1 MSHAWELLV
10 LLALAVLARPATAQ
24 LDTCDGAVAKFI
36 AIEEQAC
43 PGSRPS
49 TCGNT
54 ACAAA
59 ISSIDVTTLSSIKTG
74 FTACGALPDGDPKKS
89 WKIFNTSSIIH
100 IYTLTM
106 LCGLPTSTMKLPLPA
121 LDTCDGA
128 VARYLV
134 AFG

>member
-24 LDTCDGAVAKFI
+24 LDTCDGAVAKFT

-43 PGSRPS
+43 PGSSPS
-49 TCGNT
+49 TCGNA

-59 ISSIDVTTLSSIKTG
+59 ISSIDDTTLSLMKTG

-89 WKIFNTSSIIH
+89 SSVFNTTSIIV
-100 IYTLTM
+100 IYSITM

-128 VARYLV
+128 VARFLV
-134 AFG
+134 VFG